1 MFVIFLFHE
10 KKYSKKK
17 KENKKEKKKKKEIQN
32 NSFPFLT
39 KLCLLFERL
48 YS

>member
-1 MFVIFLFHE
+1 MFMFVIFLFHK

-17 KENKKEKKKKKEIQN
+17 KRKKKEIQN

-39 KLCLLFERL
+39 KLCLLFERI
-48 YS
+48 YT

>member
-1 MFVIFLFHE
+1 MFMFVIFLFHK

-17 KENKKEKKKKKEIQN
+17 KRKKKEIQN

-39 KLCLLFERL
+39 KQCLLFERI
-48 YS
+48 YT